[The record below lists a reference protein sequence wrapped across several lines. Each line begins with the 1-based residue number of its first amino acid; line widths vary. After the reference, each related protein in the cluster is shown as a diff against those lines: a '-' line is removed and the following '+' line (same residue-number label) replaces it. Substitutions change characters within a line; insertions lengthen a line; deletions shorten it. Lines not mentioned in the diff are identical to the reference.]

1 MSLLALSHVVKRRRD
16 GGREQVVL
24 SDVSLQ
30 LGAGEYV
37 AIFGARRSGR
47 TTLLRIAAGLELPDS
62 GSVSL
67 RGRSLSELG
76 SDALGAGGIGY
87 LRKTLRG
94 NEEQGVLEQV
104 GAPLLAHGRSVAYAR
119 EMAREALARVRALDT
134 AAARICEL
142 SPGESLLVAL
152 ARATVLEPALIIAD
166 EPTGGVGMSERD
178 LVLTA
183 IRALAGDGLAVLATT
198 GEPDELAGAHRALTL
213 GEGTLHGPAEPGLAP
228 VIALRRASL

>member
-1 MSLLALSHVVKRRRD
+1 MSLLELSHVVKRRRD
-16 GGREQVVL
+16 DERERIVL
-24 SDVSLQ
+24 ADVSLQ
-30 LGAGEYV
+30 LEAGEHV
-37 AIFGARRSGR
+37 AVFGARRSGR
-47 TTLLRIAAGLELPDS
+47 TSLLRIAAGLELPDA

-67 RGRSLSELG
+67 RGRSLIELG
-76 SDALGAGGIGY
+76 DDALAAGGIGY

-104 GAPLLAHGRSVAYAR
+104 GAPLLAHGRSVADAR
-119 EMAREALARVRALDT
+119 ELAREALARVRALDT

-152 ARATVLEPALIIAD
+152 ARTIVLGPALILAD

-178 LVLTA
+178 LILA
-183 IRALAGDGLAVLATT
+183 SIHALAGDGLAVLATT

-213 GEGTLHGPAEPGLAP
+213 GEGTLRGPSEPGLAP